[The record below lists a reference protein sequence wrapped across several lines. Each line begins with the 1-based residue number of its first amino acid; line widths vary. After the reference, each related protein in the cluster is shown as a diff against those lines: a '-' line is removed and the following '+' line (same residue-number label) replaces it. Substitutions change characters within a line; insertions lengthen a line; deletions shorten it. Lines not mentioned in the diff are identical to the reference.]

1 MSTQCPERA
10 VYVKRPYSS
19 QHVAASANQIRRRS
33 QVFKST
39 AIISNLGDIQKQLSQ
54 ILVEAKAQ
62 GHKIEDVIP
71 EELQLQFQKMTELK
85 AAREFIKDLESRE
98 KDLQAANA
106 TLRDKIKAKEAEIEN
121 QPAEFKALKVDLQQA
136 HRHIDYYKEL
146 AEDSQRRAE
155 RYQRSLSNAVR
166 DQIASEEAAAKIS
179 RLQTQLQQH
188 QATILTLQEE
198 NRRAAETFDQLRTQD
213 AQAMAANAAKL
224 AEALSHA
231 STVESESEQFSETF
245 TTLIENLESEHCS
258 AAASLNSSS
267 ARIRHQETLYN
278 VIVSEV
284 TPLNN
289 FFRRAF
295 SMLQIYQVLFQTLSD
310 PSAPG
315 IPVLPS
321 QLESL
326 MSAAALDLELYESV
340 HSALREA
347 EGVAQEQVREQ
358 LQGISGSAAEMLSS
372 FGFIKGNVQMFL
384 ARLRRE
390 PGTWAALKATFI
402 ESRRWSF
409 L

>member
-245 TTLIENLESEHCS
+245 TTLIENLESEH
-258 AAASLNSSS
+258 
-267 ARIRHQETLYN
+267 N

-384 ARLRRE
+384 ARLRRG